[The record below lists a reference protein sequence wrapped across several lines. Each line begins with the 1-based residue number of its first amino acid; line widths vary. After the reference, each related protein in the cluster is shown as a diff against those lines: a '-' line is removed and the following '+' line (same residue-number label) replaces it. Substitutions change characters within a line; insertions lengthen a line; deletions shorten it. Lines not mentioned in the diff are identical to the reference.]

1 MREPLFDFMDEYF
14 GKIRTIE
21 EKTIKKSRA
30 DVIGVMDDAILG
42 FEIKSDSDTYTRLKT
57 QIKDYETF
65 CDECYIV
72 IGKSHIHADEH
83 IPEYWGIIEVS
94 EDGARLMRDALP
106 CPNTKMYDQLLLL
119 WKRELWELLDKNELP
134 KYRNKS
140 RKFIIEKLL
149 ERVEEDAL
157 KRQITD
163 TLFER
168 DYTIFDDQPKAN
180 LKTSGG
186 RVKKRSIRKRR
197 PKTYTKHTITG
208 RRKKK

>member
-1 MREPLFDFMDEYF
+1 MLDKDMREPLFDFMDEYF

-42 FEIKSDSDTYTRLKT
+42 FEIKSDGDTYTRLKS

-65 CDECYIV
+65 CDVCYIV

-83 IPEYWGIIEVS
+83 IPDYWGIIEIN
-94 EDGARLMRDALP
+94 EKGAELKRDALP
-106 CPNTKMYDQLLLL
+106 CPNTKLYDQLLLL
-119 WKRELWELLDKNELP
+119 WKRELWNLLDINQLP
-134 KYRNKS
+134 KYRDRS

-149 ERVEEDAL
+149 DKVEEDKL

-168 DYTIFDDQPKAN
+168 DYTIFDDEPKAP
-180 LKTSGG
+180 LKTTSKGI
-186 RVKKRSIRKRR
+186 VKRKRR
-197 PKTYTKHTITG
+197 PRTFTKHVI
-208 RRKKK
+208 RKKKK